1 MDIAAPGE
9 NVISTYIGGDT
20 PYTTM
25 TGTSVAVPHV
35 AGTAALLL
43 AQCAAPFS
51 CCSQPSSISF
61 ACPEP
66 DLAGHGYFDLKEGSL
81 IKRMCT
87 LFCGCSV
94 PLNMYKFRCKR
105 HGARR

>member
-20 PYTTM
+20 PYSTM

-43 AQCAAPFS
+43 AQCESFSHPARPEAMCMHAAASVFDFLMHL
-51 CCSQPSSISF
+51 QNDR
-61 ACPEP
+61 A
-66 DLAGHGYFDLKEGSL
+66 AGLFGL
-81 IKRMCT
+81 I
-87 LFCGCSV
+87 
-94 PLNMYKFRCKR
+94 
-105 HGARR
+105 